1 MKKKFYRFPN
11 GSYFRL
17 DSISFVGKVQE
28 CGCRYRKYKL
38 TINVDGNALD
48 SEADDYDY
56 LEKARRELL
65 KELHLEYMP
74 IPLRRIR
81 RCRRIIRFR
90 NRIEALRFII
100 WATNLMTQL
109 QVYDCPYYRKKAG
122 F

>member
-38 TINVDGNALD
+38 SINVDGNTLD

-81 RCRRIIRFR
+81 RCRRRIVFR
-90 NRIEALRFII
+90 NVCRKRWHEFIEFTDAFGNHI
-100 WATNLMTQL
+100 
-109 QVYDCPYYRKKAG
+109 RKL
-122 F
+122 FFPFLP